1 MKKNNFY
8 NLIKEMNH
16 YQLATLENNMLK
28 NESNIDLVW
37 LNDFSVG
44 EEVEHRGNGHHSEED
59 LQEIERKEKIESA
72 VHSILANVGEDPER
86 QGLQG
91 TPDRIAR
98 MYDEVLGGYSMD
110 LEKLVNG
117 ALFDVAYDEMIVVKD
132 IEFYS
137 MCEHHML
144 PFFGR
149 AHVAYIPSDKVIGL
163 SKIPRIVEM
172 FARRLQV
179 QERMTRQIA
188 DTIDEILNPQGVAV
202 VIEGNHMCS
211 MMRGV
216 KKQEASMVTSAM
228 LGCFKNNDK
237 TRNEFLSHLRGS
249 I

>member
-1 MKKNNFY
+1 
-8 NLIKEMNH
+8 
-16 YQLATLENNMLK
+16 MLK
-28 NESNIDLVW
+28 NESDLDLVW
-37 LNDFSVG
+37 LNDVAVSEDAEDRSNG
-44 EEVEHRGNGHHSEED
+44 RHAEENV
-59 LQEIERKEKIESA
+59 QEIIRKENIESA

-86 QGLQG
+86 QGLLG

-98 MYDEVLGGYSMD
+98 MYDEVLGGYNVN

-172 FARRLQV
+172 FSRRLQV

-188 DTIDEILNPQGVAV
+188 DTIDEILSPQGVAV

-216 KKQEASMVTSAM
+216 KKQEASMITSAM
-228 LGCFKNNDK
+228 LGCFKKSDK
-237 TRNEFLSHLRGS
+237 TRNELFSHLHGS
-249 I
+249 N